1 MAKMIEQGAEA
12 KIFLEDNV
20 IVKERF
26 AKGYRLSEIDVKLRK
41 FRTRREAKVLDKLQ
55 AINFPSPKLHEMCDT
70 AMTLRMEMIEGNKLR
85 DILYQNPLALSEEM
99 GKKIGI
105 LHTQGIIHGDLTTSN
120 MILEKEIKFIDF
132 GLSFFSTKDEDK
144 AVDLH
149 LFRQAL
155 ESRHHTM
162 WEKCFEAA
170 LKGYRLG
177 NVDYSSV
184 LTRLEKVE
192 SRGRNKLK

>member
-1 MAKMIEQGAEA
+1 MIEQGAEA

>member
-1 MAKMIEQGAEA
+1 M
-12 KIFLEDNV
+12 
-20 IVKERF
+20 
-26 AKGYRLSEIDVKLRK
+26 S
-41 FRTRREAKVLDKLQ
+41 
-55 AINFPSPKLHEMCDT
+55 
-70 AMTLRMEMIEGNKLR
+70 
-85 DILYQNPLALSEEM
+85 
-99 GKKIGI
+99 
-105 LHTQGIIHGDLTTSN
+105 IIHGDLTTSN